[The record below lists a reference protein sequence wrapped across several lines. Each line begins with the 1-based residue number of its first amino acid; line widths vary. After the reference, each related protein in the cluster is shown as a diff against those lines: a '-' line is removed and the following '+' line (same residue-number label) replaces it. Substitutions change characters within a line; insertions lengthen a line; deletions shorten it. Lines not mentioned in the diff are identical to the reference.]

1 MELSKVEGFIL
12 SGEKWLDATSKC
24 HPYVKEDPV
33 ALEVQGNK
41 CVIFLVIG
49 SR

>member
-12 SGEKWLDATSKC
+12 SGEKLLNATFKC
-24 HPYVKEDPV
+24 HPYVKEGPV
-33 ALEVQGNK
+33 APEAQGTK